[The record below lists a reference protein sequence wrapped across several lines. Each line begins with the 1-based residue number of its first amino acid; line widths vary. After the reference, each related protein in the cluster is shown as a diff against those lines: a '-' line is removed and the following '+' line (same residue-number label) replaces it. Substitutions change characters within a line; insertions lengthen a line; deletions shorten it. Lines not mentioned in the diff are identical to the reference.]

1 MNSLLNYSHTPNVQ
15 EGSKA
20 ARQPGSHVGSYV
32 EMGNCAGQHRTS
44 YDGGESVNLFR
55 AGYAMNTEFKL
66 GHLWGCVL
74 R

>member
-15 EGSKA
+15 EGNQA
-20 ARQPGSHVGSYV
+20 GSHVGSYV

-44 YDGGESVNLFR
+44 DDGGESVNLFR
-55 AGYAMNTEFKL
+55 ADYAMNTEFKL